1 MTVLI
6 LIGGILL
13 LLLLITGFKLN
24 AYLSLIIAALFV
36 GLANGMASEKL
47 LLSIGTGIGS
57 TLSSLVLIIGF
68 GVMLGALLTE
78 TGAAR
83 QISSGLIQLF
93 GARRVKI
100 AVVLTGFAV
109 GLALFYNAGFVV
121 VIPLVFSVAASARQ
135 PLVYLTVAM
144 ASALSVTHGFL
155 PPHPG
160 PSAIA
165 VLFGADIGKTLLY
178 GLIVAIPAI
187 VAAGVL
193 FPETVRKVKAAPPEG
208 MFEAGPEKEHKLP
221 SFGLSLFTALI
232 PIILMAVHTIY
243 QFTAPGSTPTA
254 RLLKFIG
261 DPGMALLI
269 AVLAAILL
277 LGTGRGIPMKSL
289 MDKTGTS
296 LNAVAMIILVTAAGG
311 AFKQVLIDSGTGS
324 AIAGYFSTTTL
335 SPLFLGWLIA
345 TFIRI
350 AVGSATVAGL
360 TAAGIVQPLVS
371 TMHVKPELMVLSI
384 GAGSLMCSHVNDT
397 GFWMFKEYLGLSIK
411 DTFRTWTVMETII
424 GVVGLLGVLVLNLF
438 V

>member
-1 MTVLI
+1 
-6 LIGGILL
+6 
-13 LLLLITGFKLN
+13 
-24 AYLSLIIAALFV
+24 
-36 GLANGMASEKL
+36 
-47 LLSIGTGIGS
+47 
-57 TLSSLVLIIGF
+57 
-68 GVMLGALLTE
+68 
-78 TGAAR
+78 
-83 QISSGLIQLF
+83 
-93 GARRVKI
+93 
-100 AVVLTGFAV
+100 
-109 GLALFYNAGFVV
+109 
-121 VIPLVFSVAASARQ
+121 
-135 PLVYLTVAM
+135 
-144 ASALSVTHGFL
+144 
-155 PPHPG
+155 
-160 PSAIA
+160 
-165 VLFGADIGKTLLY
+165 
-178 GLIVAIPAI
+178 
-187 VAAGVL
+187 
-193 FPETVRKVKAAPPEG
+193 

-243 QFTAPGSTPTA
+243 QFKAPGSTPTA

-277 LGTGRGIPMKSL
+277 LGTGRGIPMKS
-289 MDKTGTS
+289 S

-311 AFKQVLIDSGTGS
+311 AFKQVLIDSGTGR

-371 TMHVKPELMVLSI
+371 TTHVKPELMVLSI